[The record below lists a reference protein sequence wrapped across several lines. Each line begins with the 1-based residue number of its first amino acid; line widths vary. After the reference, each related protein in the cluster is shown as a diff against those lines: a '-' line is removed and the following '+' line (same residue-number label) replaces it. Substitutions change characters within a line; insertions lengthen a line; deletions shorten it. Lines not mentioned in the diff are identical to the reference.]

1 MRSLWPPVNGAVV
14 TGRGSDSSCLRSQIA
29 PSMSYPLVRRSP
41 WLTIAEQPVRGLP
54 DPGGRQSSGLGQ
66 PAWTGEGPIRAATV
80 TGALAPDDAAG
91 SIRIFMRQFAYG
103 GVADWS
109 SLRAWV
115 IWVRV

>member
-1 MRSLWPPVNGAVV
+1 MAAGERCRRHGPWQRLE
-14 TGRGSDSSCLRSQIA
+14 LRTIPNRA
-29 PSMSYPLVRRSP
+29 ELPSMSYPLVRRSP